1 MANIVVFSQAT
12 VKNDENF
19 AEQNLRLFTDSAR
32 LAGCHVHYVPQAWDE
47 CTADDALYYLQTQGH
62 GVFLGFINE
71 NSYYEELYEAALK
84 KGVQLINSPKQS
96 MTAMEFAIF
105 APLIHDLTPKS
116 SVVHN
121 PDLLSVAVEAVGGF
135 PVFVKGGIKSDK
147 EGGWEACVVGNMDDL
162 EARFRWFANRPITA
176 RSHMVLRQIAP
187 LRKTGKI
194 VGGFPESREYRTFL
208 FDGRMIGYG
217 YYWRPEDPFG
227 ELQPTEV
234 AEVVGL
240 AELAAQR
247 IGCPLMAID
256 VGQLEDGSWIVI
268 ETGDLQYSGVTQMPP
283 MLFWNELHKRL
294 E

>member
-1 MANIVVFSQAT
+1 
-12 VKNDENF
+12 
-19 AEQNLRLFTDSAR
+19 
-32 LAGCHVHYVPQAWDE
+32 
-47 CTADDALYYLQTQGH
+47 
-62 GVFLGFINE
+62 
-71 NSYYEELYEAALK
+71 
-84 KGVQLINSPKQS
+84 
-96 MTAMEFAIF
+96 
-105 APLIHDLTPKS
+105 
-116 SVVHN
+116 VVHN